1 MKTTFRKN
9 ITVFAGSADGLPE
22 THMQIAWQLG
32 ETLAR
37 QNRTLIYGAGSTGLM
52 GAVANG
58 ALENQG
64 KVIGVVNDGLN
75 LAHLI
80 HANLTKLETVRDI
93 QTRQKRMLDLAD
105 AIIALPGGY
114 GTYYETVEALTWAQ
128 IGLHTKPIGL
138 LNIEGYF
145 EPFARMIDH
154 SIALGYIYPEHR
166 GLFVVAESPI
176 ELLQKLDTFIPPKNM
191 NRWLDRHD

>member
-1 MKTTFRKN
+1 METTFRKN

-22 THMQIAWQLG
+22 THLQIAWQLG
-32 ETLAR
+32 ETLAK
-37 QNRTLIYGAGSTGLM
+37 QDRTLIYGAGSTRLM

-58 ALENQG
+58 ALKNQG

-80 HANLTKLETVRDI
+80 HANLTELETVRDI

-105 AIIALPGGY
+105 GIIALPGGY
-114 GTYYETVEALTWAQ
+114 GTYYETIEALTWAQ

-166 GLFVVAESPI
+166 GLFVVDESPI

>member
-1 MKTTFRKN
+1 METTFRKN

-80 HANLTKLETVRDI
+80 HANLTELETVRDI

-114 GTYYETVEALTWAQ
+114 GTYYEIVEALTWAQ

-145 EPFARMIDH
+145 EPFAGMIDH

>member
-1 MKTTFRKN
+1 METTFHKN
-9 ITVFAGSADGLPE
+9 ITVFAGSADGLPT

-32 ETLAR
+32 ETLAK

-58 ALENQG
+58 VLENHG
-64 KVIGVVNDGLN
+64 EVIGVVNDVLN
-75 LAHLI
+75 LEHLI

-93 QTRQKRMLDLAD
+93 QTRQKRMLELAD
-105 AIIALPGGY
+105 GIIALPGGY

-145 EPFARMIDH
+145 EPFVRMVEH

-166 GLFVVAESPI
+166 GLFIVADTPI
-176 ELLQKLDTFIPPKNM
+176 DLLQKLDEFTPPQNM
-191 NRWLDRHD
+191 NRWLDRT

>member
-32 ETLAR
+32 EALAR

-58 ALENQG
+58 VLENHG
-64 KVIGVVNDGLN
+64 EVIGVVNDALN
-75 LAHLI
+75 LEHLI
-80 HANLTKLETVRDI
+80 HATLTKLETVRDI
-93 QTRQKRMLDLAD
+93 QTRQKRMLELAD
-105 AIIALPGGY
+105 GIIALPGGY

-128 IGLHTKPIGL
+128 IGLHTKPVGL

-145 EPFARMIDH
+145 DPFVRMVEH

-166 GLFVVAESPI
+166 GLFIVADTPI
-176 ELLQKLDTFIPPKNM
+176 DLLQKLDEFTPPQNM
-191 NRWLDRHD
+191 NRWLDRT

>member
-1 MKTTFRKN
+1 METTFHKN

-22 THMQIAWQLG
+22 THMRIAWQLG
-32 ETLAR
+32 ETLAK

-58 ALENQG
+58 VLENHG
-64 KVIGVVNDGLN
+64 KVIGVVNDVLN
-75 LAHLI
+75 LEHLI

-93 QTRQKRMLDLAD
+93 QTRQKRMLELAD
-105 AIIALPGGY
+105 GIIALPGGY

-145 EPFARMIDH
+145 EPFVRMVEH

-166 GLFVVAESPI
+166 GLFIVAENPT
-176 ELLQKLDTFIPPKNM
+176 ELLQKMDAFVPPKNM
-191 NRWLDRHD
+191 NRWLDRT